1 MPILIRNATAD
12 ELLTTSGSSGGTA
25 LVSRARV
32 QLRSSPEL
40 VINVYRSRSVFSF
53 QTMTYQVH
61 VSSLRLTSNYNEK
74 ACNCESIATQ
84 RPPDIAP
91 AVLAYYQH
99 FLGFLGF
106 FCSKRFFCTFWEVLS
121 SNQACAHGATYNN
134 THFTCLYHTRSRLS
148 LYSLNK

>member
-106 FCSKRFFCTFWEVLS
+106 FVRKDFFARFGKFYLATRHVLME
-121 SNQACAHGATYNN
+121 
-134 THFTCLYHTRSRLS
+134 LRIIIHTSRAYITPDHAYLS
-148 LYSLNK
+148 TR